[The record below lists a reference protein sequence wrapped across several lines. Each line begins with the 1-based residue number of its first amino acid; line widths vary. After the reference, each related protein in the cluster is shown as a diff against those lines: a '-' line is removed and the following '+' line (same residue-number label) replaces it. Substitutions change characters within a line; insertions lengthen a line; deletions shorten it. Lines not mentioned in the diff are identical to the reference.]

1 VFHVLVRHMV
11 LVPCLAVN
19 GPLHKRLL
27 RHIQF
32 SQTVDY
38 DMDMNV
44 AAAIVPIHV
53 RTDQCLMPRKI
64 CFCVFQPKLLCPFPR
79 QAIFCA
85 VPWIKADDV
94 MVRFNFILVFVLL
107 IFVVQLLA
115 GRIEG
120 IGFTVQTVQIKLIS
134 HDAIAVIVQNR
145 LFPKFVMLENQIFQR
160 SAIVGTLTCDV
171 L

>member
-1 VFHVLVRHMV
+1 MV

-19 GPLHKRLL
+19 GPFHKRP
-27 RHIQF
+27 RRDIQF
-32 SQTVDY
+32 PQTVDY

-44 AAAIVPIHV
+44 SAAIVTVHV

-64 CFCVFQPKLLCPFPR
+64 CFCVFQSKLLRPFTR
-79 QAIFCA
+79 QTIFCA

-107 IFVVQLLA
+107 IFAVQLLA

-120 IGFTVQTVQIKLIS
+120 IGFTVQTVQIKLIP
-134 HDAIAVIVQNR
+134 HDTISVLVKDR
-145 LFPKFVMLENQIFQR
+145 SFPKLVMLENQILQC
-160 SAIVGTLTCDV
+160 STIVGTLTCDV